1 MHYSEHSVCMCR
13 RADRKLT
20 GTAPLSLVQQTDSEV
35 LIEVHILT
43 WNRILLALCKLSSVY
58 PNVARIVSRE
68 AHTRCNILL
77 SGLSQLICVR
87 THALFTSIIQYRW
100 IVENSM

>member
-20 GTAPLSLVQQTDSEV
+20 GTAQQTDSEV

-58 PNVARIVSRE
+58 PNVARTVSRE
-68 AHTRCNILL
+68 AHTRRNILL
-77 SGLSQLICVR
+77 SENVNTQTFVPVDMRAYTR
-87 THALFTSIIQYRW
+87 TVCTVSLDR
-100 IVENSM
+100 